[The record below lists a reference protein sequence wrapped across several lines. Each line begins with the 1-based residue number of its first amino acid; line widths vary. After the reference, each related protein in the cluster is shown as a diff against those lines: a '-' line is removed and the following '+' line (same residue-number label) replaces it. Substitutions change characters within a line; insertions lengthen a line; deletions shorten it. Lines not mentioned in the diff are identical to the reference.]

1 MPELDPGQQI
11 DLRIASQSGE
21 HTLHTFVVRHDARAA
36 RLVVDWPTEQLRLF
50 PLRPG
55 QKLSVELPRTAD
67 ALYSIEARL
76 DSAST
81 EEPPQLTLRLL
92 DDWHRVQRREAHRHP
107 VEMHA
112 TQATRFSIEG
122 DREPLDALIL
132 DLSTGGLRVEARS
145 ELTVGD
151 ELELMFGTPSGG
163 AQLRL
168 RVHVLRVEQRE
179 HAWQAGCQFVESSQS
194 EREQIVHFILA
205 QQNAV
210 SRAT

>member
-55 QKLSVELPRTAD
+55 QKLSVELLRTAD

-92 DDWHRVQRREAHRHP
+92 DD
-107 VEMHA
+107 
-112 TQATRFSIEG
+112 
-122 DREPLDALIL
+122 
-132 DLSTGGLRVEARS
+132 
-145 ELTVGD
+145 
-151 ELELMFGTPSGG
+151 
-163 AQLRL
+163 
-168 RVHVLRVEQRE
+168 
-179 HAWQAGCQFVESSQS
+179 
-194 EREQIVHFILA
+194 
-205 QQNAV
+205 
-210 SRAT
+210 